1 MSFSIYSNILKHN
14 CYSVIHEY
22 YLQLQGMEQEQS
34 GEDWKRVE
42 GQKGRKN
49 EIKRVNLVY
58 DICFEAKH
66 IS

>member
-1 MSFSIYSNILKHN
+1 
-14 CYSVIHEY
+14 
-22 YLQLQGMEQEQS
+22 MEQEQS
-34 GEDWKRVE
+34 GQDWKRVE